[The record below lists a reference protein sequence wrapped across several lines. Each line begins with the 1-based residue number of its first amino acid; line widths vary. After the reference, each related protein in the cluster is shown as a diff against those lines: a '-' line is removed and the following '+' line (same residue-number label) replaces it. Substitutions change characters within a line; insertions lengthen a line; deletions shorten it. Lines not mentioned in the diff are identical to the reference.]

1 MNEFDIDKAYVS
13 TYDEFLKKFDREHD
27 LTESQLK
34 EIKTYQRI
42 NALRDGTDPAAFGF
56 SCLRQKISIVVVSK
70 LWRNF

>member
-13 TYDEFLKKFDREHD
+13 TFDEYLQKFDREHA

-42 NALRDGTDPAAFGF
+42 NALRDGTEPVTLPTKTWEEF
-56 SCLRQKISIVVVSK
+56 
-70 LWRNF
+70 

>member
-13 TYDEFLKKFDREHD
+13 TYDEFLKKFDREHA

-42 NALRDGTDPAAFGF
+42 NALRDGTDPTAE
-56 SCLRQKISIVVVSK
+56 SEKI
-70 LWRNF
+70 WEDF

>member
-13 TYDEFLKKFDREHD
+13 TFDEYLQKFDREHA

-42 NALRDGTDPAAFGF
+42 NALRDGTEPVTPPTKTWEAF
-56 SCLRQKISIVVVSK
+56 
-70 LWRNF
+70 

>member
-13 TYDEFLKKFDREHD
+13 PYDEFLKKFDREHS

-42 NALRDGTDPAAFGF
+42 NALRDGTESAPEAPVIWEKF
-56 SCLRQKISIVVVSK
+56 
-70 LWRNF
+70 